1 MTVKYINTA
10 DNLKAVLAA
19 QNTYFIV
26 ERAITLQA
34 IQYTLGKGSVI
45 EFTGGSFKGIAGTS
59 FNLNGGQ
66 VIADPYPIFSNM
78 AVSGFSNSK
87 VYAEWFNSNGDT
99 APHTYINN
107 ALKYAKG
114 CPVVLT
120 KMNYQLKGTIT
131 FPTGTPST
139 LICAGTLEVVNGTN
153 TEWNNNP
160 VAIEIDV
167 SNVRLDIYRI
177 KFQGKE
183 VKVIDNKTGL
193 PLRDENDEIVFTTV
207 PDKGTG
213 IRISG
218 DVYHVSVYVNT
229 ILYPELGIDITPG
242 KVGASANVQYLNI
255 KFQYIYAE
263 YCIYMNIFSVGDTE
277 KNRITR
283 CSFHGGRL
291 SGSHGIYM
299 TDGIVKSAKITESCF
314 TNIGFESLDKSAITL
329 RNATRLRF
337 EYIRMAESLPKGNN
351 PWIDFKNVSYASF
364 TINGDLNA
372 DKYVAS
378 GSCSDIVIKGSVLKT
393 TSWRGTPFD
402 MIVIDPNDGTPQKA
416 ATCSVSPYQMTNT
429 VTRSSNLQEIQPTIM
444 PAVTGKFGGLKALP
458 RILQFNNSSAATVN
472 LQGLPDYAP
481 CLFYLTKTGKNTLEF
496 VPSNT
501 SANITEAGAYQ
512 MVWIGEQGNLKLM
525 AISLKK

>member
-10 DNLKAVLAA
+10 DNLKAVLAT

-34 IQYTLGKGSVI
+34 LQYTLGKGSVI

-87 VYAEWFNSNGDT
+87 VYAEWFNSNGNT

-114 CPVVLT
+114 CPVVLAKQVYRLT
-120 KMNYQLKGTIT
+120 GTIT
-131 FPTGTPST
+131 FPKGMAST
-139 LICAGTLEVVNGTN
+139 LICAGTLEVVNDTD
-153 TEWNNNP
+153 TWNKNP
-160 VAIEIDV
+160 IAIEINV
-167 SNVRLDIYRI
+167 SNVNVYIYKIQFLIEKNNATNDKIGETKLVDNSKQLKEYITDI
-177 KFQGKE
+177 
-183 VKVIDNKTGL
+183 
-193 PLRDENDEIVFTTV
+193 
-207 PDKGTG
+207 GTG

-218 DVYHVSVYVNT
+218 DVYHVSVNVNT
-229 ILYPELGIDITPG
+229 ILNPERGIAITPG
-242 KVGASANVQYLNI
+242 RVGTYAYIQYLDI
-255 KFQYIYAE
+255 KFQYIKAFYG
-263 YCIYMNIFSVGDTE
+263 IYMDIFSVGDKE
-277 KNRITR
+277 NNRITR

-314 TNIGFESLDKSAITL
+314 TNIGFEGLDKSAITL
-329 RNATRLRF
+329 RNVTRLRF
-337 EYIRMAESLPKGNN
+337 EYIRMAESLPERNN
-351 PWIDFKNVSYASF
+351 PWIDFKNVSYVSF
-364 TINGDLNA
+364 TINGGLNA

-393 TSWRGTPFD
+393 TTWSDTPFD
-402 MIVIDPNDGTPQKA
+402 MIVIEPNDGTPQKA

-444 PAVTGKFGGLKALP
+444 PAVAGKFGGLKALP
-458 RILQFNNSSAATVN
+458 RILQFNNSSPATVN
-472 LQGLPDYAP
+472 LQGLQDYAQ

-512 MVWIGEQGNLKLM
+512 MVWVGQQGNLNLM

>member
-139 LICAGTLEVVNGTN
+139 LICAGTLEVVNDTD
-153 TEWNNNP
+153 TWNKNP
-160 VAIEIDV
+160 IAIEINV
-167 SNVRLDIYRI
+167 SNVNVYIYKIQFLIEKNNAINDKIGETKLVDNSKQLKEYITDI
-177 KFQGKE
+177 
-183 VKVIDNKTGL
+183 
-193 PLRDENDEIVFTTV
+193 
-207 PDKGTG
+207 GTG

-218 DVYHVSVYVNT
+218 DVYHVSVNVNT
-229 ILYPELGIDITPG
+229 ILNPKRGIDITPG

-255 KFQYIYAE
+255 KFQYIYAV
-263 YCIYMNIFSVGDTE
+263 YCIYMDVFSVGDTE

-291 SGSHGIYM
+291 SGSYGIYM
-299 TDGIVKSAKITESCF
+299 VDSLSGLRHITESCF
-314 TNIGFESLDKSAITL
+314 TNIGFEGLDKTAIFL
-329 RNATRLRF
+329 HNATRLRF
-337 EYIRMAESLPKGNN
+337 EYIRMAESLPEGNN
-351 PWIDFKNVSYASF
+351 PWIDFKNVSYVSF